1 MSREPAIPDN
11 VSSPLRTTWQG
22 EHSRL
27 RHAITNAKHK
37 GKNAMKLVGFEANGK
52 ARLGFVEGEGVIDL
66 SAADA
71 SLSADI
77 TEVLV
82 RSGGDLGFLRDVA
95 KKSKDRRPLKG
106 LAYTLPVTNPGKII
120 CLGLNY
126 LEHAKEGGHKTP
138 EAPSIFM
145 RCLTSLVAHEQPII
159 RPKASTMLDYECE
172 LAVLIGKRGR
182 HVA

>member
-11 VSSPLRTTWQG
+11 VSSPLRATWQG

-120 CLGLNY
+120 CRGLNY
-126 LEHAKEGGHKTP
+126 LEHAKEGGTRRRKRRRSLCAASPRSLRTSSRSFGQRRRLCSTTN
-138 EAPSIFM
+138 ASL
-145 RCLTSLVAHEQPII
+145 RC
-159 RPKASTMLDYECE
+159 
-172 LAVLIGKRGR
+172 
-182 HVA
+182 